1 MFYLF
6 ICCGF
11 DESKLVQEAI
21 RLLSGRFFFPYLTLI
36 IVVVVLSYLEHI

>member
-21 RLLSGRFFFPYLTLI
+21 RLLGGRFLFPHFTFI